1 MKILLVMSMLTMLG
15 GAAYGQFILASD
27 APLLVPAKID
37 LSEDETWSGIQL
49 RSDREFFL
57 TNPEKHP
64 QIFCLAQNI
73 YFESSIDNIAGMAGV
88 ADVTLNRVADSRYGN
103 TVCDVIHH
111 AVYHESW
118 KTKKDPDLP
127 DELRVYNPVL
137 HKCAFSWF
145 CDGKPDTIPYGREN
159 WIKAQM
165 VAWNMYMNGEFRG
178 ISEGSTHY
186 HATYA
191 TFGQGDWRK
200 DRGMQLV
207 GRIGAHIFYRWN

>member
-1 MKILLVMSMLTMLG
+1 MKILLVLSILTMLG
-15 GAAYGQFILASD
+15 GAGYGQFILASD
-27 APLLVPAKID
+27 APLLVPAKLD
-37 LSEDETWSGIQL
+37 LSEDESWSGIQK

-57 TNPEKHP
+57 TN
-64 QIFCLAQNI
+64 
-73 YFESSIDNIAGMAGV
+73 IDNIAGMAGV
-88 ADVTLNRVADSRYGN
+88 ADVTFNRVVDSRYGN

-111 AVYHESW
+111 AVYRESW